1 MFSRML
7 GSRQG
12 GPLLLALTYVL
23 LGTLLRLGFLLAS
36 AGEVSWG
43 IATFGALFVGLAFD
57 LVMAWF
63 LTLPFGL
70 LCTWWPTRG
79 WRAPLIGAWT
89 FGAFLFAFWKISEI
103 LFWEEFGV
111 RFNFIAVDYLVY
123 TTEVVK
129 NIKESYNLPAILAV
143 VAAVAVGGYLL
154 MFVAQVATE
163 IFVWKRWRSP
173 IWVIVPCLYLAWRLW
188 QCWWGFTLDGVA
200 QSSLAACTLVA
211 LFVLWV
217 INIGVHFTNI
227 PLTMRWDHHA
237 PGTVFK
243 TLHHPVAL
251 APGAHDPLE

>member
-1 MFSRML
+1 MPSDPLWAML
-7 GSRQG
+7 VQNIVFFAIAS
-12 GPLLLALTYVL
+12 LYVWI
-23 LGTLLRLGFLLAS
+23 GARRV
-36 AGEVSWG
+36 AG
-43 IATFGALFVGLAFD
+43 
-57 LVMAWF
+57 
-63 LTLPFGL
+63 TLPFPGPRPPPTWFKVWLVVIWLVGL
-70 LCTWWPTRG
+70 VLPVITLASEGLWSG
-79 WRAPLIGAWT
+79 NRAAT
-89 FGAFLFAFWKISEI
+89 A
-103 LFWEEFGV
+103 
-111 RFNFIAVDYLVY
+111 
-123 TTEVVK
+123 
-129 NIKESYNLPAILAV
+129 
-143 VAAVAVGGYLL
+143 AVGGYLL

-200 QSSLAACTLVA
+200 QSSLAAYTFAA

-243 TLHHPVAL
+243 TLHNPVAL